1 MFLTTTARSQT
12 APTQSRTPSQKR
24 KNQTF
29 QSPIISSAMTVGL
42 TRVKT
47 QSFLTNT
54 SIRCSLLQEKGRF
67 NSSAAASVQP
77 LSAHTSPCTAAQR
90 SIRQSFTPLQTRVLS
105 LSAPFSPA
113 MLFLTAKP
121 LRSTAMTTSKTARPT
136 ARTTFPAALLPSAI
150 S

>member
-12 APTQSRTPSQKR
+12 APTQSRTPSRKR

-90 SIRQSFTPLQTRVLS
+90 SIRQSFTPLQTRALF
-105 LSAPFSPA
+105 LSALSSPA
-113 MLFLTAKP
+113 MLF
-121 LRSTAMTTSKTARPT
+121 STARPLKNTVMTTSTTARPT
-136 ARTTFPAALLPSAI
+136 ARTTFHAALSD
-150 S
+150 SVTE